1 MKALRWLDANLEK
14 IMVCIILV
22 LISVFMFA
30 QILMRNLLNYSIPWA
45 DEACRYLFVWSGG
58 VGISYATKN
67 NSHLRMDIVPHLFPK
82 LDKPLTI
89 LADLALVAV
98 AIILIRGS
106 LPLFTMLNKTN
117 QLSAAMRL
125 PMKFVYSSMFVGF
138 GLSIVRIMQ
147 RYILM
152 YMKPKAQ
159 ADKGGGQVC
168 L

>member
-1 MKALRWLDANLEK
+1 MKALRWLDANLER
-14 IMVCIILV
+14 ILVCTILV

-30 QILMRNLLNYSIPWA
+30 QIIMRNIFNNSIPWA

-82 LDKPLTI
+82 LNKPLNI
-89 LADLALVAV
+89 LSDLALIAV

-106 LPLFTMLNKTN
+106 IPLFAMLNRTN

-125 PMKFVYSSMFVGF
+125 PMKYVYYSMLFGF
-138 GLSIVRIMQ
+138 GLSIVRIVQ

-159 ADKGGGQVC
+159 AEKGGE
-168 L
+168 